1 MGNTVGYYSMIH
13 AEAERIFGILQDASA
28 ARAMN
33 REHLIEDAQNRAKT
47 YQELTQ
53 GAKNLASNVWGH
65 VVGSHP

>member
-53 GAKNLASNVWGH
+53 GAKNLASNVWGQ